1 MTSQNKKA
9 KTDKRK
15 HPGIDRHFL
24 KITDKLKRV
33 CLKIMVLLAFQIY
46 HGIKETLDLKVMNIK
61 LL

>member
-24 KITDKLKRV
+24 KITNKLKRV
-33 CLKIMVLLAFQIY
+33 CFFNASLRKKLKHIESDP
-46 HGIKETLDLKVMNIK
+46 IKRSLINNK
-61 LL
+61 

>member
-33 CLKIMVLLAFQIY
+33 CFFNASLRKKLK
-46 HGIKETLDLKVMNIK
+46 NIDYE
-61 LL
+61 